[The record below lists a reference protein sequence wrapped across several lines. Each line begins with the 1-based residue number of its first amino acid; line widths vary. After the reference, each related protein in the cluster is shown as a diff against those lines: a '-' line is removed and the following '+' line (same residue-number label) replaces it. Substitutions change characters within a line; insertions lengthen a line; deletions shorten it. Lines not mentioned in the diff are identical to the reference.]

1 MNRSNRFPLRAPH
14 SIGPGA
20 QRAPNTSTQREQ
32 VDPFWLLGVR
42 RRRYAPCRIE
52 SVSRG
57 RKLTPQEAAR
67 YRQLRADIAREQPA
81 IDAQIRAELAE
92 QREWAAVFVELKQ
105 VRQSLG
111 LSLEDIEA
119 RTGIDRSTVARLETG
134 QPANFTLDM
143 VRKYAQAVGK
153 RALVTIADATS

>member
-1 MNRSNRFPLRAPH
+1 MPAR
-14 SIGPGA
+14 
-20 QRAPNTSTQREQ
+20 
-32 VDPFWLLGVR
+32 
-42 RRRYAPCRIE
+42 RIE

-67 YRQLRADIAREQPA
+67 YRQLRAEIEREKPA

-92 QREWAAVFVELKQ
+92 QREWAAVFVELKR

-119 RTGIDRSTVARLETG
+119 RTGIDRSTLAKLETG
-134 QPANFTLDM
+134 QRANFTFDI

-153 RALVTIADATS
+153 RALVTIADVTS

>member
-1 MNRSNRFPLRAPH
+1 M
-14 SIGPGA
+14 
-20 QRAPNTSTQREQ
+20 STR
-32 VDPFWLLGVR
+32 
-42 RRRYAPCRIE
+42 RIE

-134 QPANFTLDM
+134 QRANFTLDM

>member
-1 MNRSNRFPLRAPH
+1 MPTR
-14 SIGPGA
+14 
-20 QRAPNTSTQREQ
+20 
-32 VDPFWLLGVR
+32 
-42 RRRYAPCRIE
+42 RIE

-67 YRQLRADIAREQPA
+67 YRQLRADIEREQPV
-81 IDAQIRAELAE
+81 IDAEIRAELAQ

-111 LSLEDIEA
+111 LSLDDIEA
-119 RTGIDRSTVARLETG
+119 RTGIDRSTLMKLETG
-134 QPANFTLDM
+134 QRANFALDM